1 MTTRIDETNSRGY
14 RILGM
19 LHRMWSRLKCLRVQ
33 EMRPTGSDGFQSLFN
48 GAGSKWMFRM
58 LEVLEALCV
67 AARVVR
73 PYMRGGYRGIWNII
87 SLAIQSNN
95 SSQAHSRPIH
105 LIVVSC
111 CT

>member
-48 GAGSKWMFRM
+48 GAGSKWMFECLRCWK
-58 LEVLEALCV
+58 LCV
-67 AARVVR
+67 LLHESSDHTCVV
-73 PYMRGGYRGIWNII
+73 GIEA
-87 SLAIQSNN
+87 SGTSSVLQSNRTT
-95 SSQAHSRPIH
+95 HRRLTVDRYI
-105 LIVVSC
+105 
-111 CT
+111 